1 MALAVYA
8 YVFAVGQVSN
18 NAKQLQSVALHAKPS
33 FQRLLHLGSCLRQ
46 AYAFR
51 CNWQLT
57 GTNTKPLAAVMWLK

>member
-1 MALAVYA
+1 MLEDWT
-8 YVFAVGQVSN
+8 AVG
-18 NAKQLQSVALHAKPS
+18 QLQSVALHAKPS